1 MFKCNISISTVSHN
15 REANLQKLAANIA
28 TAAKAGA
35 QLVVLQELHNTPYF
49 CQVESTDNFDL
60 AEPIPGPST
69 DFFGALAKEHGIV
82 IVASLFERR
91 ATGLYHNTAV
101 VLERDGSI
109 AGNA

>member
-1 MFKCNISISTVSHN
+1 MKIGIIQQSRSPN

-69 DFFGALAKEHGIV
+69 DFFGA
-82 IVASLFERR
+82 
-91 ATGLYHNTAV
+91 
-101 VLERDGSI
+101 
-109 AGNA
+109 